1 MNKSW
6 RSAWCE
12 KAELSDSADS
22 EITCT
27 APNRKVGPRA
37 RPARFERSKNV
48 VQVLESSDKFHIK
61 GEQRKRKRFAS
72 VCHKLPFSS
81 GLRRLRQDLIN
92 LVPRLEGRR
101 SIQLSYGR
109 TVQSILPSSTYSY
122 FLENFSFKSRCNR
135 CSNGLFGWILGKIE
149 TKSNGLGLS
158 QAHAN
163 LLEQMRVNL

>member
-1 MNKSW
+1 MSSK
-6 RSAWCE
+6 R
-12 KAELSDSADS
+12 
-22 EITCT
+22 
-27 APNRKVGPRA
+27 VA
-37 RPARFERSKNV
+37 RPAR
-48 VQVLESSDKFHIK
+48 LEL
-61 GEQRKRKRFAS
+61 ATP
-72 VCHKLPFSS
+72 C
-81 GLRRLRQDLIN
+81 
-92 LVPRLEGRR
+92 LEGRR

-109 TVQSILPSSTYSY
+109 TVQSILASSTYSY